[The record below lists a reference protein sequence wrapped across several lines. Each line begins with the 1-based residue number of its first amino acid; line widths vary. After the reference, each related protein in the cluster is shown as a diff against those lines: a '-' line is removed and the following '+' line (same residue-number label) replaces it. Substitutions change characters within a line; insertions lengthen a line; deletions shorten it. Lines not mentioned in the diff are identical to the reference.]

1 METVRISN
9 LSVATQVL
17 SWAVAVP
24 LSVPLGKLLTDAIAN
39 AIDLQ
44 LTYEYSMLG
53 ALLWL
58 IVVVVLSALAS
69 GLPAWRAAQLSVE
82 DVLAYE

>member
-1 METVRISN
+1 MLIG
-9 LSVATQVL
+9 LL
-17 SWAVAVP
+17 SWVVAVP
-24 LSVPLGKLLTDAIAN
+24 LSIPLDKLLTDAIAN
-39 AIDLQ
+39 TIDLQ
-44 LTYEYSMLG
+44 LTYEYSMPG

-82 DVLAYE
+82 DVLVYE

>member
-1 METVRISN
+1 MLIG
-9 LSVATQVL
+9 LL
-17 SWAVAVP
+17 SWAVAMP
-24 LSVPLGKLLTDAIAN
+24 LSVPLGKLLTDAITN
-39 AIDLQ
+39 TIDLQ

-58 IVVVVLSALAS
+58 IVVGVLSALAS